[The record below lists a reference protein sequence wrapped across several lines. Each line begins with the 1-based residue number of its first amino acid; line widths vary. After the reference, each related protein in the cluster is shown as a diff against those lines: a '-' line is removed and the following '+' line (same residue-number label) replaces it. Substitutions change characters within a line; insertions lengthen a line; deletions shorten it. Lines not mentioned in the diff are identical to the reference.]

1 MAFITKEEMKSVIRE
16 NHLNTIVDD
25 DPTIVEMAINAGIS
39 EVKSRLTPG
48 TTKEWFDG
56 RPRYDVEAIFT
67 ATGTNRHPLI
77 LEITKV
83 VALWWVIIQSNAGV
97 YYEEVRQRYD
107 RGMDFIKD
115 LATGEA
121 NDATLPRE
129 ATDPVEEDPDLMPF
143 RMGSRPKFHHE

>member
-1 MAFITKEEMKSVIRE
+1 MAFITKDEMKTVIRE
-16 NHLNTIVDD
+16 NHLDTIVDD
-25 DPTIVEMAINAGIS
+25 DPTIALAAITAGIS
-39 EVKSRLTPG
+39 DVKSRLTPG

-56 RPRYDVEAIFT
+56 RPRYDVEAIFS
-67 ATGTNRHPLI
+67 ATDAARHPLI

-83 VALWWVIIQSNAGV
+83 AALWWLIIRANSGV
-97 YYEEVRQRYD
+97 YYEEIRQRYD
-107 RGMDFIKD
+107 RGIDLIKD

-129 ATDPVEEDPDLMPF
+129 ATDPVEDNPDLMPF